1 MKLKGYRYPKDIIQ
15 QSVRWYLRYSLSYR
29 DREEMLEERGVF
41 VDHTS
46 IFRWVIRLTPQLEAE
61 FRKRK
66 APVGGRWRLDETY
79 VKVKGQHRYLYRA
92 VDKAGRT
99 IDFLLTARRDRA
111 AALRFL
117 EKAIGQNGLP
127 ELINIDKSG
136 ANTAGI
142 EDYNDAHEGVEI
154 EIRQCKYLNNIVEQD
169 HRNIKRRT
177 RPMLGFKSFRTAR
190 IVLGGIEVVHM
201 LRKGQLASAA
211 GDAQMTAAEAFNSL
225 AA

>member
-1 MKLKGYRYPKDIIQ
+1 
-15 QSVRWYLRYSLSYR
+15 
-29 DREEMLEERGVF
+29 MLEERGVF
-41 VDHTS
+41 VAHTS

-66 APVGGRWRLDETY
+66 APVGVRWRLEETY

-92 VDKAGRT
+92 VDKGGNRM
-99 IDFLLTARRDRA
+99 DFLLTARRDPA

-142 EDYNDAHEGVEI
+142 EDYNDEHEGVEI
-154 EIRQCKYLNNIVEQD
+154 EIRHCKYLNNIVEQD
-169 HRNIKRRT
+169 HRNINRRT
-177 RPMLGFKSFRTAR
+177 GPMLGLKAFRTAR
-190 IVLGGIEVVHM
+190 IVLGGIELVHM
-201 LRKGQLASAA
+201 LGKGQLASAPRRCSA
-211 GDAQMTAAEAFNSL
+211 SAAESFYQL